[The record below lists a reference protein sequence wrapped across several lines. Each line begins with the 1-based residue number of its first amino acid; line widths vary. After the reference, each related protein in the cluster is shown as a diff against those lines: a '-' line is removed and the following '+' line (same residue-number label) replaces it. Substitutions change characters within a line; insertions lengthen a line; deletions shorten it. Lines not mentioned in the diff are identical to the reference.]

1 MAKKTTRQETPKTQ
15 EKASAE
21 PNLKKDCRTCD
32 NTGQVRVSRARGRGR
47 SPSQLQYDIVTERC
61 PDC

>member
-15 EKASAE
+15 EKVTRV
-21 PNLKKDCRTCD
+21 LKKDCRTCD